1 MMEAE
6 EPTKLLRADGESQ
19 TLRALVEMRELLIRG
34 EFKAG
39 ERIREIPLASRLGV
53 SRTPLRLVLDRL
65 EHEGLLKARPRGG
78 FVARQFSLEEVL
90 DVIQLRGV
98 LEGTAVR
105 MAASRLESDSELEEM
120 QTCIDDIDKVT
131 ARCPTHV
138 DAAVGYIPLNERFHA
153 IMLDLAKSSII
164 RRAMEQIQM
173 LPFSSPNAFATSEL
187 ESAEWIDSVT
197 VSQWQHRAIVES
209 LADRDGGRAESV
221 AREHGRLARRHVLT
235 AFKERKIHG
244 LRGGPLV
251 SIPEAV

>member
-1 MMEAE
+1 MSPDD
-6 EPTKLLRADGESQ
+6 PTKLVRADGESQ

-39 ERIREIPLASRLGV
+39 ERIREIPLAERLGV

-90 DVIQLRGV
+90 DVIELRGV

-105 MAASRLESDSELEEM
+105 MAAARLESDDELAEM
-120 QTCIDDIDKVT
+120 RACIEGIDRVT
-131 ARCPTHV
+131 DRCPTHV

-153 IMLDLAKSSII
+153 VMLDLAKSTIV
-164 RRAMEQIQM
+164 RRSMEQIQM

-197 VSQWQHRAIVES
+197 VSQWQHRAIVEA
-209 LADRDGGRAESV
+209 LTDRDGGRAESV
-221 AREHGRLARRHVLT
+221 AREHARLARRHVLT
-235 AFKERKIHG
+235 AYNERKIHG

-251 SIPEAV
+251 RIPEAV

>member
-1 MMEAE
+1 MKAD
-6 EPTKLLRADGESQ
+6 EPTKQLRADGESQ

-34 EFKAG
+34 EFKPG
-39 ERIREIPLASRLGV
+39 ERIREIPLAARLGV

-90 DVIQLRGV
+90 DVIELRGV
-98 LEGTAVR
+98 LEGIAVR
-105 MAASRLESDSELEEM
+105 MAAARLKTDAELEEM
-120 QTCIDDIDKVT
+120 RACIGGIDRVID
-131 ARCPTHV
+131 RPTHV

-153 IMLDLAKSSII
+153 LMLDLAKSSIV
-164 RRAMEQIQM
+164 RRSMEQIQM

-187 ESAEWIDSVT
+187 ESDEWIDSVT
-197 VSQWQHRAIVES
+197 VSNWQHRAIVEA

-221 AREHGRLARRHVLT
+221 AREHARLARRHVLT

-251 SIPEAV
+251 RIPEAV